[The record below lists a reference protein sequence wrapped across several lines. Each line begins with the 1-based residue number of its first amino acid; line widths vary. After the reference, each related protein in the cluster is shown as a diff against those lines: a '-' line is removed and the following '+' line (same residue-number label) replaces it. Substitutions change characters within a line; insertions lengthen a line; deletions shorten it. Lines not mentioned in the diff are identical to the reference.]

1 MADMGGDGGGWSAGP
16 AGRTATVRGGAVEGS
31 VNAPEVG
38 AVMAAEPK
46 RGSKELSMGSRL
58 RHQRHMLAG

>member
-1 MADMGGDGGGWSAGP
+1 MADIGGDGGGWSTVP
-16 AGRTATVRGGAVEGS
+16 AGSAATVRGGAVEGS

-46 RGSKELSMGSRL
+46 RGSKELSMGSLL
-58 RHQRHMLAG
+58 RHQRHMLAD